1 MNIVNFKT
9 KNSTAENKILPYLDF
24 IDGRKDYKPPNNHYE
39 GYWRYSE
46 GNYKGI
52 I

>member
-24 IDGRKDYKPPNNHYE
+24 IDVRQDYKLPKNHYE
-39 GYWRYSE
+39 GYWSYSKV
-46 GNYKGI
+46 NYKGI